1 MPAASLRVRDLTK
14 RFSAVDGEVTAV
26 DRVSFDVAGGEFFTM
41 VGASGCG
48 KTTTLRMIAGLE
60 PPTSGTITM
69 GERDFVATPAQQ
81 RNIGMVFQ
89 SYALFPHLTI
99 FENVA
104 YGLRLRGVPR
114 AELERRV
121 SATLALLK
129 LEPYMQRHPAGLSG
143 GQQQRVSIA
152 RALVYE
158 PELLLLDE
166 PLANLDAKLRV
177 QMREELR
184 ALQRRLGITAI
195 YVTHDQEEATAVSD
209 RIAVFDRGRLIQQ
222 GAPETIYAAPATLY
236 VADFIGRANF
246 LPATLATPGAPQ
258 AGVLLA
264 GGLRLSPRRQ
274 LALAGEEA
282 GRLARADDAI
292 VMLRPEHL
300 SLAAAAG
307 DVACRVLRVELLGG
321 LVRYRVEAAISPQ
334 PILVETTRPLPGM
347 AEGAPAWLSLPA
359 DDAIVYHR

>member
-1 MPAASLRVRDLTK
+1 MSDAALRVRDLTK
-14 RFSAVDGEVTAV
+14 RFAAVDGEVTAV

-48 KTTTLRMIAGLE
+48 KTTTLRMIAGLM
-60 PPTSGTITM
+60 PPTSGTIAM
-69 GERDFVATPAQQ
+69 GGRDFVATPAQQ

-104 YGLRLRGVPR
+104 YGLRLRGVAR
-114 AELERRV
+114 AEIERRV
-121 SATLALLK
+121 TATLALLQ
-129 LEPYMQRHPAGLSG
+129 LEPYAQRHPAGLSG

-158 PELLLLDE
+158 PTLLLLDE

-184 ALQRRLGITAI
+184 ALQRRLRITTV

-222 GAPETIYAAPATLY
+222 GTPVAIYTQPATLY

-246 LPATLATPGAPQ
+246 LPARLAVPETPA

-264 GGLRLSPRRQ
+264 GGLRLAPQRYVALVGDEAAS
-274 LALAGEEA
+274 LAG
-282 GRLARADDAI
+282 ADAAI

-300 SLAAAAG
+300 SLDAAAG
-307 DVACRVLRVELLGG
+307 DVACRVIRVELLGG
-321 LVRYRVEAAISPQ
+321 LVRYRVEATLASQ
-334 PILVETTRPLPGM
+334 PIMVETTRLVPGVG
-347 AEGAPAWLSLPA
+347 EGSGAWLSLPA
-359 DDAIVYHR
+359 ADAIVYHR